1 LVIGSATALNNTWNN
16 TNTNW
21 SSPSSQT
28 TLNAIW
34 PNTGTFT
41 ANFNSATI
49 PTSILIPSAITTIPN
64 NINIGQNIIPPPIP
78 QNAEINAPNQPILI
92 SIVMS
97 LNETYKSPGT
107 NLYPHSFFSLYSS
120 FIILID
126 TIKNIIH
133 NKFRIMNR
141 DISYS

>member
-1 LVIGSATALNNTWNN
+1 MTIIVDDRLVNKVIYIPEAVATYC
-16 TNTNW
+16 
-21 SSPSSQT
+21 S
-28 TLNAIW
+28 
-34 PNTGTFT
+34 
-41 ANFNSATI
+41 
-49 PTSILIPSAITTIPN
+49 IPN

-141 DISYS
+141 DIS